1 MDIFITLAYI
11 NKKLDETRGFRF
23 IELLVNRMT
32 QMRCQGLSSN
42 FSTRTTFFIS
52 STFRRLVMMV
62 FTSSTSCT

>member
-1 MDIFITLAYI
+1 MDILISLAAQL
-11 NKKLDETRGFRF
+11 KKLDETRGFRF

-32 QMRCQGLSSN
+32 QMRYQGLSSN

>member
-1 MDIFITLAYI
+1 MDILISLAAQL
-11 NKKLDETRGFRF
+11 KKLDETRGFRF

-32 QMRCQGLSSN
+32 QMRSQGLSSN

>member
-1 MDIFITLAYI
+1 MDILISLAAQL
-11 NKKLDETRGFRF
+11 KKLDETRGFRF

-32 QMRCQGLSSN
+32 QIRSQGLSSN